1 MPKSGVL
8 NIYKP
13 RGITSNAV
21 VTRIK
26 RLTGEKT
33 GHTGTLDPDAEG
45 VLPICIGKATKAAG
59 MLTDSDKAY
68 RAGIRLGVV
77 TDTQDMTG
85 TVLETSDANISAEEF
100 EAAVNS
106 FVGEISQIPPMY
118 SAIKMNGQPLY
129 KLARK
134 GLEVERKPRNIK
146 IYEIKIL
153 SFDGSKGEIEVYC
166 SKGTYIRTL
175 CDDIGKKL
183 GCGAAMDGLIR
194 IKSGGFDVKDSA
206 MLEEI
211 EKNPDRLNEILI
223 PTDKLF
229 PYKKLSLKGSA
240 AKAVLNGNPVLCEGL
255 EKGEKYRLYS
265 PSGEFLCVSVYTGN
279 MLKMEKSFY

>member
-100 EAAVNS
+100 EAAVSS

-134 GLEVERKPRNIK
+134 GLEVERTPRNIK

-194 IKSGGFDVKDSA
+194 IKSGGFDVKVPLQKAEFKRQRRKS
-206 MLEEI
+206 
-211 EKNPDRLNEILI
+211 
-223 PTDKLF
+223 
-229 PYKKLSLKGSA
+229 GS
-240 AKAVLNGNPVLCEGL
+240 
-255 EKGEKYRLYS
+255 
-265 PSGEFLCVSVYTGN
+265 
-279 MLKMEKSFY
+279 